1 MFFSLSNTEQASPI
15 KLLWQLVWLLPHFP
29 LPPLPQSNKQVKET
43 ELIACHWILK
53 YLKTTFLQ
61 PSWHASKRVGGRKG
75 ESEGRVSLSLLFCL
89 SPSPPPPPTTMKRC
103 LRRFRRHLC
112 IGDAPATAPFL
123 AFFISPSSLPSESL
137 EQAKDNHKVFR
148 SNLKKPGQ
156 REFYNAFKTS
166 EIFSTAHALTR
177 GSCLSLW
184 WECQFSAVPS
194 EKLLLVHYGQCCGSH
209 QVKPRLDYGT
219 E

>member
-29 LPPLPQSNKQVKET
+29 LPPLPQSNKQVNWNRAHCMSLNSQVPQDDIFAAFVAGVEKST
-43 ELIACHWILK
+43 GK
-53 YLKTTFLQ
+53 K
-61 PSWHASKRVGGRKG
+61 GRKWG
-75 ESEGRVSLSLLFCL
+75 KSFPFGSFL
-89 SPSPPPPPTTMKRC
+89 PPPPPPPPPPTTMKGC

-148 SNLKKPGQ
+148 SN
-156 REFYNAFKTS
+156 
-166 EIFSTAHALTR
+166 
-177 GSCLSLW
+177 
-184 WECQFSAVPS
+184 
-194 EKLLLVHYGQCCGSH
+194 
-209 QVKPRLDYGT
+209 
-219 E
+219 

>member
-53 YLKTTFLQ
+53 YPAQDDIF
-61 PSWHASKRVGGRKG
+61 AAFMARVEKGTKKKGRKWG
-75 ESEGRVSLSLLFCL
+75 KSFPFASVLPLTL
-89 SPSPPPPPTTMKRC
+89 PTPPPPPPTTMKRC

-148 SNLKKPGQ
+148 SN
-156 REFYNAFKTS
+156 
-166 EIFSTAHALTR
+166 
-177 GSCLSLW
+177 
-184 WECQFSAVPS
+184 
-194 EKLLLVHYGQCCGSH
+194 
-209 QVKPRLDYGT
+209 
-219 E
+219 